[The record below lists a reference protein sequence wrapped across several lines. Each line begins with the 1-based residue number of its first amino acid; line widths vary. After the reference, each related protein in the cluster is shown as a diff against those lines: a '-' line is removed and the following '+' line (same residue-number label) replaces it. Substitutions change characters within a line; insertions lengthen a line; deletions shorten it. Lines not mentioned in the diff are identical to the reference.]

1 MEAGGTAGCKAA
13 TIGTQDV
20 PSALHENGATD
31 TNARNL
37 SGRDRDNNNII
48 HWMHSGVHKDQPK
61 KEQKPPPWCEPCQ
74 KEVRPVRP
82 KISLG
87 WLALCIALCWLIL
100 LPLVL
105 FAISRLA
112 KEAICPDCR
121 QHIPK
126 AKVPFDTEAVIM
138 TGLIVLWIG
147 AVIGSQI
154 INQINQP
161 SSECATALETVIEGG
176 GRDLWTASDD
186 EIDHWLEENQDA
198 WDLYDR
204 AYDTCWP
211 EDDG

>member
-1 MEAGGTAGCKAA
+1 MNPHRPTA
-13 TIGTQDV
+13 
-20 PSALHENGATD
+20 
-31 TNARNL
+31 
-37 SGRDRDNNNII
+37 RD
-48 HWMHSGVHKDQPK
+48 GVHRDQLE
-61 KEQKPPPWCEPCQ
+61 KEQQPPPWCKPCQ

-126 AKVPFDTEAVIM
+126 AKVPFDLEAAAMI
-138 TGLIVLWIG
+138 GLIIIWIG
-147 AVIGSQI
+147 GGIGGHI
-154 INQINQP
+154 INEINQP
-161 SSECATALETVIEGG
+161 SAECATALETVKEGG
-176 GRDLWTASDD
+176 GPDLWTASDD
-186 EIDHWLEENQDA
+186 KIDHWLEEDQDA

>member
-1 MEAGGTAGCKAA
+1 MLWNPPPRSNNRSTPQMNPHRPTA
-13 TIGTQDV
+13 
-20 PSALHENGATD
+20 
-31 TNARNL
+31 
-37 SGRDRDNNNII
+37 RD
-48 HWMHSGVHKDQPK
+48 GVHKDQPTK
-61 KEQKPPPWCEPCQ
+61 NQQSPPWCKPCQ

-82 KISLG
+82 KISIG

-147 AVIGSQI
+147 AVIRSQI
-154 INQINQP
+154 IN
-161 SSECATALETVIEGG
+161 
-176 GRDLWTASDD
+176 
-186 EIDHWLEENQDA
+186 
-198 WDLYDR
+198 
-204 AYDTCWP
+204 
-211 EDDG
+211 